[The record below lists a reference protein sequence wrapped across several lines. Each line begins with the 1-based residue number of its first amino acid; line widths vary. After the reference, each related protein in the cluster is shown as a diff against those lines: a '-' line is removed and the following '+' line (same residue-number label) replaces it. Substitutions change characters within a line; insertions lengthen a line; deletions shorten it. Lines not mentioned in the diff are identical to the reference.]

1 MPRASETAAANKRF
15 QGSSSAPIDQS
26 LAWALVQEQEDHM
39 RSLRDAIYSL
49 GLALLILA
57 LSLPGMAAA
66 QSTPETGGEPVPL
79 RLAVSSWV
87 GYGPLWLAEEKGFF
101 DEEGVA
107 VDLSLIEVSADRI
120 TAMQADRLDASATTV
135 DTWTLFSA
143 QGADLVQVLATD
155 ESSGGDGIV
164 AKKEIAS
171 IADLA
176 GKTVAVQS
184 ASTSQFLLA
193 NALKEAGL
201 SLDDLNLLDMSSG
214 DAGAAFVAGQV
225 DAAVTWQPWLANAR
239 ETDFG
244 HLLLDT
250 KETPGLIVDTV
261 AFRPQYVAEHPEA
274 VAAFARAFYRAIEE
288 IAANPDEANAIMAE
302 SIGMDAADFEAT
314 LADLKL
320 WGKDENVAYFG
331 TAEEPGPIYDLTQQA
346 GEFYEGIGVSDNVPD
361 PQAIV
366 DPSFVDGEA
375 G

>member
-1 MPRASETAAANKRF
+1 MISRRATIHR
-15 QGSSSAPIDQS
+15 
-26 LAWALVQEQEDHM
+26 
-39 RSLRDAIYSL
+39 L
-49 GLALLILA
+49 GLALLVPALA
-57 LSLPGMAAA
+57 LPGIAAA
-66 QSTPETGGEPVPL
+66 QSTPEATGGEPVTL

-87 GYGPLWLAEEKGFF
+87 GYGPLWLAEERGFF

-107 VDLSLIEVSADRI
+107 VDLSLVEVSADRI

-135 DTWTLFSA
+135 DTWTLFAA

-155 ESSGGDGIV
+155 ESAGGDGIV
-164 AKKEIAS
+164 AKQEIAS

-193 NALKEAGL
+193 NALNEEGL

-225 DAAVTWQPWLANAR
+225 DAAVTWQPWLSTAR
-239 ETDFG
+239 ETEFG

-261 AFRPQYVAEHPEA
+261 AFRPQFVADHPEA
-274 VAAFARAFYRAIEE
+274 VAAFVRGYYRAVEDLE
-288 IAANPDEANAIMAE
+288 ANPDEANAIMAE
-302 SIGMDAADFEAT
+302 SISMEAEDFAAT
-314 LADLKL
+314 LADLRL
-320 WGKDENVAYFG
+320 WGAEENEAYFG
-331 TAEEPGPIYDLTQQA
+331 TAEQPGPIYDLVQQA
-346 GEFYEGIGVSDNVPD
+346 GEFYESIGVTDNVPD

-366 DPSFVDGEA
+366 DPAFVDGAA

>member
-1 MPRASETAAANKRF
+1 VRAQPRT
-15 QGSSSAPIDQS
+15 I
-26 LAWALVQEQEDHM
+26 AWYIVVLM
-39 RSLRDAIYSL
+39 I
-49 GLALLILA
+49 
-57 LSLPGMAAA
+57 LSLPLPGAAFA
-66 QSTPETGGEPVPL
+66 QATPEAASGEPVPL

-87 GYGPLWLAEEKGFF
+87 GYGPLWLAEERGFF
-101 DEEGVA
+101 DEEGLS

-143 QGADLVQVLATD
+143 QGADLVQVLAVD

-164 AKKEIAS
+164 AKNEIES

-176 GKTVAVQS
+176 GKRVAVQS

-193 NALKEAGL
+193 NALSEAGL
-201 SLDDLNLLDMSSG
+201 TLDDLTLLDMSSG

-250 KETPGLIVDTV
+250 TETPGLIVDTV
-261 AFRPQYVAEHPEA
+261 AFRPGFVQDHPDA
-274 VAAFARAFYRAIEE
+274 VAAFVRAYYRAIEE
-288 IAANPDEANAIMAE
+288 LEASPDEANAIMAA
-302 SIGMDAADFEAT
+302 SISMETEDFVAT
-314 LADLKL
+314 LADLQL
-320 WGKDENVAYFG
+320 WGEEENSSYFG
-331 TAEEPGPIYDLTQQA
+331 TAEAPGPIYDLVQQA
-346 GEFYEGIGVSDNVPD
+346 GEFYNEAGITESVPD
-361 PQAIV
+361 PQSIV
-366 DPSFVDGEA
+366 DSSFVDGAA

>member
-1 MPRASETAAANKRF
+1 MRALPNAISRF
-15 QGSSSAPIDQS
+15 
-26 LAWALVQEQEDHM
+26 V
-39 RSLRDAIYSL
+39 
-49 GLALLILA
+49 LALLIIGLA
-57 LSLPGMAAA
+57 LPAAVAA
-66 QSTPETGGEPVPL
+66 QSTPEAATGEPANL

-87 GYGPLWLAEEKGFF
+87 GYGPLWLAEERGFF
-101 DEEGVA
+101 DEEGVN
-107 VDLSLIEVSADRI
+107 VDLSLVEVSADRI

-155 ESSGGDGIV
+155 ESAGGDGIV

-176 GKTVAVQS
+176 GKSVAVQS

-193 NALKEAGL
+193 NALQDAGL
-201 SLDDLNLLDMSSG
+201 TLDDLNLLDMSSG

-261 AFRPQYVAEHPEA
+261 AFRPQFVAEHPDA
-274 VAAFARAFYRAIEE
+274 VAAFVRAYYRAIEDLK
-288 IAANPDEANAIMAE
+288 ANPDEANEIMAK
-302 SIGMDAADFEAT
+302 SISMETDDFVAT
-314 LADLKL
+314 LADLRL
-320 WGKDENVAYFG
+320 WGAEENTAYFG
-331 TAEEPGPIYDLTQQA
+331 TAEEPGQIYDLVEQA
-346 GEFYEGIGVSDNVPD
+346 GTFYNDIGVTDSVPD
-361 PQAIV
+361 PKAIV
-366 DPSFVDGEA
+366 DPSFVDGAA